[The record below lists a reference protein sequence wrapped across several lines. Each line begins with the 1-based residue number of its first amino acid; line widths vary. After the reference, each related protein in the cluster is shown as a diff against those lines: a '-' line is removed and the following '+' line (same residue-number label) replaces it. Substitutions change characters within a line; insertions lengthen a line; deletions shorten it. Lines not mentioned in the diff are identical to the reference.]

1 MKSSSLAAF
10 ALALSIASAE
20 AGCALAAAPQGA
32 APPAAPQGAAPSNSP
47 QESQEQEE
55 APAGDGKVKPEGPRL
70 EFGRAEVKVR
80 NIEQGNA
87 HTVIVRAESV
97 GSQTVHVS
105 KVTIRGEGLSV
116 TLVRKKVGKP
126 IESGQPI
133 EPAVE
138 VPSGNAVRLDLRLDP
153 AGLKVGDHA
162 AVIELETDGNGGK
175 PLVLPVDWEI
185 VEPQVEE
192 NDKEEKPLPRRS
204 DPLKELHTK
213 GPPPRLDVEPN
224 YFDFGRVMKGERVKT
239 SFKLRNKGEGDL
251 ILQKIGKQCH
261 CTLPR
266 LILPDGVVPKKTLQQ
281 DEMVGTLKPGDEAT
295 LEVEVDT
302 AGMGGHGH
310 KIVQVFTNDL
320 ANNPFS
326 ISLELDIDNPFEFSP
341 QSVNIDGVRH
351 GASEK
356 RVVRMS
362 ATAEVGVFAINGYEL
377 PQPPVFDVEY
387 RKVKPRKNEVCAW
400 ELVLVVR
407 DDTQCKEV
415 FGKLKLD
422 LDHPRIHGIDLN
434 YRLRVLPDVDW
445 IDGTNH
451 SPDTITLGL
460 VRPGLNDTRSIFL
473 ENKNPSVPYVPT
485 SVTVESRVGTEPFKA
500 ELVPI
505 EAGKKYELKFAVVSA
520 PPGRAFNGELV
531 IRSDHPQM
539 KELRLKF
546 SGIWNVSG
554 APTNAGAGGAA
565 KGN

>member
-10 ALALSIASAE
+10 VLALSITPAE
-20 AGCALAAAPQGA
+20 VGCALAAAPQ
-32 APPAAPQGAAPSNSP
+32 APAPAAPP

-55 APAGDGKVKPEGPRL
+55 APAGDGKAKHEGPRL
-70 EFGRAEVKVR
+70 EFGRAEVKVS

-87 HTVIVRAESV
+87 RMVIVRAESV
-97 GSQTVHVS
+97 GTQTAHVS

-126 IESGQPI
+126 IESGQQI

-138 VPSGNAVRLDLRLDP
+138 VPSGNAIRFDLRLDP

-204 DPLKELHTK
+204 ATLKELHTK
-213 GPPPRLDVEPN
+213 GPPPRLDVDPQRV
-224 YFDFGRVMKGERVKT
+224 DFGRVLKGERVST
-239 SFKLRNKGEGDL
+239 SFKIFNKGEGDL
-251 ILQKIGKQCH
+251 ILQKISPQCH

-266 LILPDGVVPKKTLQQ
+266 LILPGGVVPKKTLQQ
-281 DEMVGTLKPGDEAT
+281 DEMVGTLKPGEEAT
-295 LEVEVDT
+295 LEVEVNT
-302 AGMGGHGH
+302 AGMGGHAH
-310 KIVQVFTNDL
+310 KVVQVFTNDL

-326 ISLELDIDNPFEFSP
+326 ISLELDIDNPFVFSP
-341 QSVNIDGVRH
+341 QSVNIDSVRH
-351 GASEK
+351 GAGEK
-356 RVVRMS
+356 PRIVRMS
-362 ATAEVGVFAINGYEL
+362 SSSEVGAFAINGYEL

-400 ELVLVVR
+400 ELALSVR
-407 DDTQCKEV
+407 DDTPCKEV

-422 LDHPRIHGIDLN
+422 LDHPRIHGTDLN
-434 YRLRVLPDVDW
+434 WRVRVLPDVDW
-445 IDGTNH
+445 VDGTNH

-473 ENKNPSVPYVPT
+473 ENKNPAVPYVPT
-485 SVTVESRVGTEPFKA
+485 SVTVESRVGTAPFKA

-505 EAGKKYELKFAVVSA
+505 DAGRKYEVKFAVVSA

-554 APTNAGAGGAA
+554 APANTGTGGAA

>member
-10 ALALSIASAE
+10 ALALSIAFAE
-20 AGCALAAAPQGA
+20 EGCALAAAPQNA
-32 APPAAPQGAAPSNSP
+32 TPAPAP
-47 QESQEQEE
+47 QESQEQEDG
-55 APAGDGKVKPEGPRL
+55 PAGDGKAKPEGPRL
-70 EFGRAEVKVR
+70 EFGRAEIKVR

-97 GSQTVHVS
+97 GTQTAHVS

-126 IESGQPI
+126 VESGQPI

-153 AGLKVGDHA
+153 VGLKVGDHA

-266 LILPDGVVPKKTLQQ
+266 LILPGDGGVVPKKTLQQ
-281 DEMVGTLKPGDEAT
+281 DEMVGTLKPGEEAT
-295 LEVEVDT
+295 LEVEVNT

-341 QSVNIDGVRH
+341 QSVNIDAARH
-351 GASEK
+351 GTGEK

-362 ATAEVGVFAINGYEL
+362 ATAEVGAFAINGYEL

-400 ELVLVVR
+400 EIALAVR
-407 DDTQCKEV
+407 DDTPCKEV

-422 LDHPRIHGIDLN
+422 LDHPRIHGTDLN
-434 YRLRVLPDVDW
+434 WRVRVLPDVDW

-451 SPDTITLGL
+451 SPDTINLGL

-473 ENKNPSVPYVPT
+473 ENKNPTIPYVPT
-485 SVTVESRVGTEPFKA
+485 SVTVESRVGAEPFKA
-500 ELVPI
+500 ELVPV
-505 EAGKKYELKFAVVSA
+505 EAGKKYEIKFAVVSA

-531 IRSDHPQM
+531 IRADHPQM

-546 SGIWNVSG
+546 SGIWNASG
-554 APTNAGAGGAA
+554 APANTGAGGAA